1 MNVAVLIRDC
11 AAVHA
16 SENPAGTE
24 VFQVHTNYMGIRQGR
39 PGDGKQARRG
49 HLNAPALPSGP
60 ARIEIPIYTS
70 AEAQV
75 KETLHQFESASSQGE
90 GNG

>member
-1 MNVAVLIRDC
+1 
-11 AAVHA
+11 
-16 SENPAGTE
+16 
-24 VFQVHTNYMGIRQGR
+24 MGIRQGK
-39 PGDGKQARRG
+39 PASKTAAKDGRSSV
-49 HLNAPALPSGP
+49 PALPLLPFST
-60 ARIEIPIYTS
+60 EIPLFTS

>member
-1 MNVAVLIRDC
+1 ML
-11 AAVHA
+11 
-16 SENPAGTE
+16 SSLPAG
-24 VFQVHTNYMGIRQGR
+24 
-39 PGDGKQARRG
+39 
-49 HLNAPALPSGP
+49 
-60 ARIEIPIYTS
+60 IEIPLFNT

>member
-1 MNVAVLIRDC
+1 
-11 AAVHA
+11 
-16 SENPAGTE
+16 
-24 VFQVHTNYMGIRQGR
+24 MGIRQGK
-39 PGDGKQARRG
+39 P
-49 HLNAPALPSGP
+49 APAVAAKDGRTSVPALQSLPAS
-60 ARIEIPIYTS
+60 IEIPLFTS